1 MKSVSVISS
10 AFNEEQNI
18 EELYSRVKSQF
29 SLLGP
34 DYDYEQIVID
44 NASTDGT
51 LGKLREIAA
60 KDKRFKVIA
69 NARNFGHIRSP
80 FYGILQCYGDCVI
93 YLASDL
99 QDPPEMIPEF
109 IRKWESGDRVVL
121 AQKTESEEAT
131 LFFNLRK
138 LYYKILNALND
149 TGGSLVQNC
158 TGFGLYDQEVVQKFR
173 EIADPYPYLRGLV
186 CELGYQRSLVPFRQP
201 LRKRGFSK
209 NNFYTLFDNAM
220 IGFTNH
226 SKVPLRLAT
235 FTGFSLACLS
245 FIVGLVY
252 LILKLIWWD
261 TFTAGIAPVIIGVF
275 FIGAL
280 QLFFLGVMGEYIGA
294 ILTQVM
300 KRPLVIEKE
309 RINFD

>member
-1 MKSVSVISS
+1 
-10 AFNEEQNI
+10 
-18 EELYSRVKSQF
+18 
-29 SLLGP
+29 
-34 DYDYEQIVID
+34 
-44 NASTDGT
+44 
-51 LGKLREIAA
+51 
-60 KDKRFKVIA
+60 
-69 NARNFGHIRSP
+69 
-80 FYGILQCYGDCVI
+80 
-93 YLASDL
+93 
-99 QDPPEMIPEF
+99 MIPEF
-109 IRKWESGDRVVL
+109 INRWEQGNKVVL

-131 LFFNLRK
+131 LFFTLRK
-138 LYYKILNALND
+138 LYYKTLNALND

-173 EIADPYPYLRGLV
+173 DIADPYPYLRGLV
-186 CELGYQRSLVPFRQP
+186 CELGYQRTLVPFKQP

-235 FTGFSLACLS
+235 FTGFTLAGLS
-245 FIVGLVY
+245 FLVGLVY
-252 LILKLIWWD
+252 LIMKLVWWD
-261 TFTAGIAPVIIGVF
+261 FFTAGVAPVIIGVF

-280 QLFFLGVMGEYIGA
+280 QLFFLGVIGEYIGA